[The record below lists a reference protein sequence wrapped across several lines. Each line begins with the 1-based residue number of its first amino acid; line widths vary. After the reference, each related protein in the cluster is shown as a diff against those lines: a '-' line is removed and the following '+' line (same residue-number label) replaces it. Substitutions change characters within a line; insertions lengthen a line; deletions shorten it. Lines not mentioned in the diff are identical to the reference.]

1 VYTFGV
7 ETLVIRHLEQFSQ
20 NRTAD
25 LGCAGTSRDSEAVTS
40 ACYFDVEAAF
50 NLPQVFIKLTA
61 EVGKAAIIGG
71 LENNVPRYLDSTQN
85 LIPKPLCRKLPVRT
99 TGALPKPALNLS
111 EQ

>member
-1 VYTFGV
+1 VYTFRV
-7 ETLVIRHLEQFSQ
+7 ETLVVRHLEQLRQ
-20 NRTAD
+20 NSAAD
-25 LGCAGTSRDSEAVTS
+25 FCCAGAAGNSKAIATACDLNVEAV
-40 ACYFDVEAAF
+40 F
-50 NLPQVFIKLTA
+50 NLPQVLIKLTT
-61 EVGKAAIIGG
+61 EVGKAVIVGG